1 MARLNRVNFFGYI
14 AAKPGRIAVL
24 DGLRALAIL
33 LVLFRHGA
41 ISLQY
46 SYPVIYSDV
55 VGETFS
61 NWMLNGWVGVD
72 LFFVL
77 SGFLLG
83 YHLIRSWSQGNGSRV
98 LFFGKYWLKRILRT
112 FPLYYVVIL
121 IVALNIVP
129 LYEHSSENLQGELIK
144 HVLFLQDYYGT
155 NLLTPLWSLAT
166 EEKFYLICPLLLW
179 GIMKLHSINKN
190 YALITLMALCLIPMV
205 LRLNSYEGGADMSYS
220 TFFWSYRAPFHLALD
235 GLLMGLLVAY
245 IYSFKLIDKTVKRF
259 ANIIFFTTF
268 LVSTLVMS
276 VYPWMSETS
285 DWLLTIVALFIIP
298 ILFSILI
305 YFAIFTTGQVS
316 KILGSVFLRFIS
328 RISYSL
334 YLVHMLV
341 IPLSLWLL
349 NVLIMPRFE
358 VALAFIS
365 YFVIYI
371 LMSIL
376 FSVALHVLVE
386 RPFLVLKSK
395 IAY

>member
-1 MARLNRVNFFGYI
+1 
-14 AAKPGRIAVL
+14 
-24 DGLRALAIL
+24 
-33 LVLFRHGA
+33 
-41 ISLQY
+41 
-46 SYPVIYSDV
+46 
-55 VGETFS
+55 
-61 NWMLNGWVGVD
+61 
-72 LFFVL
+72 
-77 SGFLLG
+77 
-83 YHLIRSWSQGNGSRV
+83 
-98 LFFGKYWLKRILRT
+98 
-112 FPLYYVVIL
+112 
-121 IVALNIVP
+121 
-129 LYEHSSENLQGELIK
+129 
-144 HVLFLQDYYGT
+144 
-155 NLLTPLWSLAT
+155 
-166 EEKFYLICPLLLW
+166 
-179 GIMKLHSINKN
+179 
-190 YALITLMALCLIPMV
+190 
-205 LRLNSYEGGADMSYS
+205 
-220 TFFWSYRAPFHLALD
+220 
-235 GLLMGLLVAY
+235 
-245 IYSFKLIDKTVKRF
+245 
-259 ANIIFFTTF
+259 
-268 LVSTLVMS
+268 MS